1 MFQAKQKQDNSEE
14 KKSETPKA
22 KQVTSAVLFM
32 VGSNQRSKWIIDSGA
47 SSHMTSDKQFF
58 SAIDEASA
66 PDVFLADGTA
76 VKSAGCGEGKVY
88 GVDGCGGIVEITLTD
103 VLYVPSLNCGL
114 LSVTKLASKGLTV
127 VCKENCCDI
136 CDSSGKVIAKGVR
149 SGSLYQLKIVE
160 TGLNAE
166 TTGKHHNVLCQHQ
179 WHRRFGHRDPAVVDK
194 IARDKL
200 AVGFEVKDCGIRLAC
215 EACLEGKLSRTP
227 IPKKAERKST
237 QILDLVHTDLCG
249 PMETPTPSGN
259 RFLMTL
265 IDDYSRYCVVY
276 LLSKKSEA
284 ADKIVE
290 YVRYV
295 ENLFGR
301 KPRVI

>member
-1 MFQAKQKQDNSEE
+1 MER
-14 KKSETPKA
+14 SETPKA
-22 KQVTSAVLFM
+22 KQVTSAVMFM
-32 VGSNQRSKWIIDSGA
+32 VGSNRRRQWIVDSGA
-47 SSHMTSDKQFF
+47 SSHMTSDRQFF
-58 SAIDEASA
+58 TMLDESSA

-88 GVDGCGGIVEITLTD
+88 GVDGCGGMVEITLTD

-114 LSVTKLASKGLTV
+114 LSVTKLTSRGFTV
-127 VCKENCCDI
+127 VCKESGCDI
-136 CDSSGKVIAKGVR
+136 CDDSGKVIAKGVR
-149 SGSLYQLKIVE
+149 AGSLYQLKVSE
-160 TGLNAE
+160 TVSNADA
-166 TTGKHHNVLCQHQ
+166 TGKHHNDLCQHQ
-179 WHRRFGHRDPAVVDK
+179 WHRRFGHRDPTIVDK
-194 IARDKL
+194 INREKL
-200 AVGFEVKDCGIRLAC
+200 AVGFEVKDCGLRLTC
-215 EACLEGKLSRTP
+215 ETCLEGKLSRTP

-249 PMETPTPSGN
+249 PMETSTPSGN

-301 KPRVI
+301 KP